1 MSSFVNS
8 NGGKP
13 SSHSAGQSSQ
23 SNGNPAPSISLSG
36 EEQPIKIEP
45 EAVPATSSEQ
55 TTTSVA
61 PVTPSANDG
70 QEKEKDLGQ
79 LVEDSSTTDGGVKRT
94 AGEIGVVQT
103 PQKKSKK
110 VDIRQ
115 PDVSLIPQM
124 CLNRNGSDAETL
136 IESPEASACLPSG
149 NRICFVR

>member
-23 SNGNPAPSISLSG
+23 PNENPAPAINLSG
-36 EEQPIKIEP
+36 EEQRIKIEP

-61 PVTPSANDG
+61 PVTLSANDG
-70 QEKEKDLGQ
+70 QEKEKGLGQ
-79 LVEDSSTTDGGVKRT
+79 LDEDSSTTDGGVKRT
-94 AGEIGVVQT
+94 ADEIGVQHGET
-103 PQKKSKK
+103 PKKK

-115 PDVSLIPQM
+115 PGVSLIPQI

-149 NRICFVR
+149 NRICFAR